1 MEHLDALL
9 FQTLNT
15 LPSFPFARLVRPDR
29 KSAQAAKAAFFENRT
44 LPQLSYSVANNFDCA
59 QYLRSLDTVASTI
72 ESLKAL
78 NTVHL
83 LYKEKINELK
93 TRCTLIQ
100 AIQRRDDIAVSH
112 IADELFGTPKQ
123 TASKLEAEYTDL
135 VSRSEELHAHE
146 DRINAKLFSK
156 MVHATLEHYGIKNW
170 TVRETT
176 RPSISIVH
184 GNATRMP
191 TIKIPKNFIASKARV
206 ARVLTHEIEVHALR
220 SHNGRTS
227 PLLLLGRGLAN
238 SITTEEGLAIA
249 LQQTLRSEASTD
261 PGFWDAWTA
270 ALTIDYGFE
279 ETFEI
284 IYTARQNLNIALGRE
299 NPEKEARNT
308 AWRLLIRAYRGIHSP
323 KNPGFGYRR
332 DHIYRSGLIKIREA
346 FNTYGK
352 ENILPTLFAGHIS
365 IQHIPVLQTL
375 GITGRIPEMIGAQ
388 IVKKV
393 LRAEQKTR
401 VN

>member
-9 FQTLNT
+9 FQMLNT

-29 KSAQAAKAAFFENRT
+29 KSAQAAKAAFFANRT
-44 LPQLSYSVANNFDCA
+44 LPQFSYSVADNFDCA
-59 QYLRSLDTVASTI
+59 QYLQNLDTVANTI
-72 ESLKAL
+72 ESLEAL
-78 NTVHL
+78 DAVHL
-83 LYKEKINELK
+83 LYKEKIDELK

-100 AIQRRDDIAVSH
+100 SIQHRNDVAVSQ
-112 IADELFGTPKQ
+112 IADKLFGTPKQ
-123 TASKLEAEYTDL
+123 TATELDAEYTNL
-135 VSRSEELHAHE
+135 VSRSEKLHTHE
-146 DRINAKLFSK
+146 DKIDAELFSK

-191 TIKIPKNFIASKARV
+191 TVKIPKNFIASKARA

-220 SHNGRTS
+220 SHNGKTS

-270 ALTIDYGFE
+270 ALTIGHGFE
-279 ETFEI
+279 ETFETVH
-284 IYTARQNLNIALGRE
+284 TARQNLNITLGRE
-299 NPEKEARNT
+299 NPKEEAQNT

-323 KNPGFGYRR
+323 KNPGLGYRR
-332 DHIYRSGLIKIREA
+332 DHIYRSGLIEIREA
-346 FNTYGK
+346 FDTYGK
-352 ENILPTLFAGHIS
+352 ENILPTLFAGHIGT
-365 IQHIPVLQTL
+365 QHIPVLQAL
-375 GITGRIPEMIGAQ
+375 GITGRIPEMVGAQ
-388 IVKKV
+388 IVREV
-393 LRAEQKTR
+393 LKSS
-401 VN
+401 